1 MYMNFNEFLEDKHP
15 EYLDEGIGSWADS
28 DSRNAGDLHREVWLH
43 SDFENRHGI
52 KRDDNVGGY
61 QTPTGWVKQGQD
73 SNASQQMGLMAQ
85 KAAMSG
91 DPENWKQVSAQ
102 IYKQMSQ
109 ERRPAQDNMRQRHPA
124 QDDIDKAKIHDYDQ
138 QRSDDSF
145 APKNPS
151 NFARSRSI

>member
-15 EYLDEGIGSWADS
+15 EYLDEGIGSWVGNKLGQGVDAVG
-28 DSRNAGDLHREVWLH
+28 RGVGRMANAAVSGA
-43 SDFENRHGI
+43 GAGAMAGM
-52 KRDDNVGGY
+52 KRAGNVMM
-61 QTPTGWVKQGQD
+61 QGQD